1 MFNLMFEYSHT
12 IEGMSDQDK
21 AWLKTQFK
29 EIDKNGHGVI
39 TLDDISEYIESSNPT
54 MDELEALAIASQL
67 TSMMD
72 PTNKGEI
79 TLKDFVRSKVLSQL
93 HRHLGSNQEKG
104 LKILETI
111 GDPNKTGQIDSNMLE
126 NELSRS
132 MTVNEKNKFMKQIEL
147 LQNNS
152 NNSNQQ
158 YLKPQLNAS
167 HSNSNNNNNNNKSL
181 TIDDVE
187 HDRARSSLVDLK
199 LIGVLGAISASD
211 DSDSDEQD

>member
-1 MFNLMFEYSHT
+1 
-12 IEGMSDQDK
+12 
-21 AWLKTQFK
+21 
-29 EIDKNGHGVI
+29 
-39 TLDDISEYIESSNPT
+39 

-93 HRHLGSNQEKG
+93 HRHLGSNQEIQIKG

-147 LQNNS
+147 LQTNS